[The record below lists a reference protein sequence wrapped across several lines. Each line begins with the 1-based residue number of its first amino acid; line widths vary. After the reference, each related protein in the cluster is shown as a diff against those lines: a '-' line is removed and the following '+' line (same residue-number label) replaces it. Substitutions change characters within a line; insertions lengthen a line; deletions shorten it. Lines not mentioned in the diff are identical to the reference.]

1 MRKLAIVCLVLAS
14 LAFACKRAVPTPRP
28 TIPLVERIAAD
39 TTGLY
44 RVAATAGHQGGH
56 AAIALLGE
64 PSDVIR
70 LARHLQHVDA
80 LDNIDARA
88 AKDSLPDFAGEEFQ
102 AILDVTNAPYAHFLG
117 QNPDQ
122 ESLDSL
128 REAAVRNAL
137 FAWDSTCYTRATDK
151 AASLQK
157 SRSKVLIYTSFLQE
171 QFGLFDVDTLQQLTG
186 GASFLLSPA
195 RTLLEDAIRQ
205 GAVHIAV
212 WAPRAVRQSE
222 VFPNVYQELGGTGT
236 VTVLTPDAALDVRTE
251 LRNLLRQYRTTE
263 QPLDALIL
271 CDYHPDLASLA
282 SEIALIRQS
291 TSDQDRA
298 YNQLLSPSFFF
309 LDPCTS
315 LTAATYKLLR
325 RENLFAHRI
334 SLPQV
339 RYYETAESL
348 SGESVLEEASSRYVQ
363 SAYVSDFD

>member
-1 MRKLAIVCLVLAS
+1 MRKLAIVCLALAS
-14 LAFACKRAVPTPRP
+14 LAIACKQAVPAPRP

-39 TTGLY
+39 TTGLH
-44 RVAATAGHQGGH
+44 RLAATAGHQGGH
-56 AAIALLGE
+56 GAIALLGE

-70 LARHLQHVDA
+70 LARHMQHVDA
-80 LDNIDARA
+80 LDNIDARTVR
-88 AKDSLPDFAGEEFQ
+88 DSLPDFAGEEFQ
-102 AILDVTNAPYAHFLG
+102 AILDVMHAPYAHFFALEL
-117 QNPDQ
+117 NR

-128 REAAVRNAL
+128 REASVRNAL
-137 FAWDSTCYTRATDK
+137 FAWDSTCYSRATDK
-151 AASLQK
+151 AATLQK

-171 QFGLFDVDTLQQLTG
+171 QYGLFDVDTLQQLTG
-186 GASFLLSPA
+186 GGSYLLAPA

-205 GAVHIAV
+205 GAKHIAV
-212 WAPRAVRQSE
+212 WAPRAVRQSD
-222 VFPNVYQELGGTGT
+222 VFPDVYEELGGTGT

-251 LRNLLRQYRTTE
+251 LRNLLRQYHTTE
-263 QPLDALIL
+263 LPLDALIL

-282 SEIALIRQS
+282 SEVALIRQS

-298 YNQLLSPSFFF
+298 YNQMLSSSFFV

-315 LTAATYKLLR
+315 LTAAAYRLLR

-348 SGESVLEEASSRYVQ
+348 SGETVLEEASPRYVQ